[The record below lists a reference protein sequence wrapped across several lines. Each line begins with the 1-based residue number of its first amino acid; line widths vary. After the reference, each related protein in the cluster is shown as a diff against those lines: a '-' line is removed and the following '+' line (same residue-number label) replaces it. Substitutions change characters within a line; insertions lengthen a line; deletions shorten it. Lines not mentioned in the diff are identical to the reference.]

1 MTTTPITGPVENLKI
16 FNLCKVEAYENK
28 QTKDKINKQIFILFF
43 LKFFFSKKM
52 NRIKK

>member
-28 QTKDKINKQIFILFF
+28 HIKDKINKYIFTLLF
-43 LKFFFSKKM
+43 LKFFSKK
-52 NRIKK
+52 